1 MKNVYALV
9 LSAIMASMF
18 SIRCGADKDSYS
30 GVISFYT
37 GTATIQKSDKIIRP
51 VQVKDLLTDGD
62 IIETGDRSYVIIQV
76 GEELVIRIEANTNV
90 SVNSITDKTKRI
102 IDLKKGKV
110 LSRVAKLKK
119 GDEYSIRTQSVIAS
133 VRGTRFLTEYS
144 ENRSVVAVGDGTVS
158 VIKSK
163 TSETN
168 SIEKGKSIVV
178 SDKTELREI
187 NRIEALELKK
197 LDTTPVLKD
206 INKMTGEEL
215 NKNYENTISNDIE
228 INKEIEKIKESSGM
242 SFEEMKAKYQRI
254 DVITMYSG
262 KVVKGIILN
271 RGKTFEILTPDGI
284 ITVQAKDV
292 LRTGVL

>member
-1 MKNVYALV
+1 MKKFFPAV
-9 LSAIMASMF
+9 LSMIIASML
-18 SIRCGADKDSYS
+18 SARCGADRDS
-30 GVISFYT
+30 GRAVISFFT
-37 GTATIQKSDKIIRP
+37 GTAAIQNSAKASRP
-51 VQVKDLLTDGD
+51 VQIKDLLNDGD

-76 GEELVIRIEANTNV
+76 GEELVIRIEANTKV
-90 SVNSITDKTKRI
+90 SVNSVTDKTNRI
-102 IDLKKGKV
+102 LDLKKGKV
-110 LSRVAKLKK
+110 LSRVSKLKK
-119 GDEYSIRTQSVIAS
+119 GDGYSIRTESVIAS
-133 VRGTRFLTEYS
+133 VRGTRFLTEHS

-158 VIKSK
+158 VTRTK
-163 TSETN
+163 TTETN
-168 SIEKGKSIVV
+168 SVEKGKSIVV
-178 SDKTELREI
+178 SDKTELRDI

-215 NKNYENTISNDIE
+215 NKSYENTIKNDIE
-228 INKEIEKIKESSGM
+228 INREIEKLKEGSGM
-242 SFEEMKAKYQRI
+242 SFEEMRAKYKRI

-284 ITVQAKDV
+284 ITVKAKDV